1 MGLLKGQE
9 DTLFEGDYNAIKE
22 KIFNAMK
29 TYNNSVKADITF
41 GSRIHSKAIS
51 LYDLMMH
58 SSLSIDDIKF
68 MIDNEFCIANTGE
81 IYYNEMPI
89 NISSE
94 DSGCYVPNMPKLSTF
109 EFCYDFIT
117 NKYSIVRDDTVYFV
131 PFNCFRK
138 LLCCNVVLTNE
149 LYNEYLKFVG
159 IKDSADSDMP
169 IGLDNYRNSIYPKT
183 TPGSIAGNLSG
194 YAWPSIYYDGCA
206 LSSGSSAVNNVSNLI
221 N

>member
-9 DTLFEGDYNAIKE
+9 DTLFEGSYNVIKE

-29 TYNNSVKADITF
+29 AYNSVNTDITF
-41 GSRIHSKAIS
+41 GNRIYSKAIS
-51 LYDLMMH
+51 LYDLLMH

-81 IYYNEMPI
+81 IYYNEMQI

-94 DSGCYVPNMPKLSTF
+94 DSGYYVPNMPKLSTF

-138 LLCCNVVLTNE
+138 LLCCNVVLTNK
-149 LYNEYLKFVG
+149 LYNEYLEFIGVKNA
-159 IKDSADSDMP
+159 ADSDLPP

-183 TPGSIAGNLSG
+183 TTPDILSA
-194 YAWPSIYYDGCA
+194 YSWPSIYFDGSCP
-206 LSSGSSAVNNVSNLI
+206 SNGSSVYNGK
-221 N
+221 

>member
-9 DTLFEGDYNAIKE
+9 DTLFEGSYNVIKE

-29 TYNNSVKADITF
+29 TYNNANTGSIF
-41 GSRIHSKAIS
+41 GNRMYSKAIS
-51 LYDLMMH
+51 LYDLLMY
-58 SSLSIDDIKF
+58 SSLSVDDIKF

-89 NISSE
+89 NMSSE
-94 DSGCYVPNMPKLSTF
+94 DSGYYVPNMPKLSTF

-138 LLCCNVVLTNE
+138 LLCCDIVLTNK
-149 LYNEYLKFVG
+149 LYNEYLEFIGVKNT
-159 IKDSADSDMP
+159 ADSDMP
-169 IGLDNYRNSIYPKT
+169 IGVDNYGNSTKNYPR
-183 TPGSIAGNLSG
+183 SIGG
-194 YAWPSIYYDGCA
+194 YAWPSLYYDPTT
-206 LSSGSSAVNNVSNLI
+206 LSSGGCASCASNLS